1 MKYLVAKFDIEAK
14 DSKTM
19 ETACDLLC
27 DLLGQVG
34 FEAFEET
41 EEGLDAY
48 ILEESFDKKSMDILQ
63 EFCLSGV
70 VWSYKVENVEDK
82 DWNETWEQAGFDP
95 IVIGDKCIIYDAK
108 HPIPD
113 TLHPQVNVGIDA
125 RLAFGTGNH
134 ETTRMVISALF
145 DMEVEGRRV
154 LDCGCGTGILGIVA
168 SLLGAKEVIGY
179 DIDEWSVENTKDNL
193 LLNHI
198 YNNVEVVV
206 GDSSVLEG
214 QPKADLLIANI
225 NRNILLQD
233 LPRFAQAIKP
243 DGQMILSGFYLSDV
257 TVLTE
262 AAAQQGFSLLETK
275 SEEEWAMLL
284 FVAAALGRREV

>member
-95 IVIGDKCIIYDAK
+95 IIIGDKCIIYDAK

-179 DIDEWSVENTKDNL
+179 DIDEWSVENTRHNATI
-193 LLNHI
+193 NHVGNI
-198 YNNVEVVV
+198 EVFH
-206 GDSSVLEG
+206 GDARVLSHVSG
-214 QPKADLLIANI
+214 VFDIVLANI
-225 NRNILLQD
+225 NRNVLVADMHHFHDVMAPKACL
-233 LPRFAQAIKP
+233 
-243 DGQMILSGFYLSDV
+243 ILSGFYSEDIPILLEEAKKEGLECLSQATDNNWASL
-257 TVLTE
+257 VLT
-262 AAAQQGFSLLETK
+262 A
-275 SEEEWAMLL
+275 
-284 FVAAALGRREV
+284 